1 MDKVSYAF
9 GMLSAKSVADTGITS
24 ISLQDFSKGFEDFI
38 VGESAQ
44 ITLDEAVSIINEHL
58 KVLHENMATANVE
71 VGNQFLE
78 ENAKS
83 DGVEVLPSGLQYK
96 VLVEG
101 AGKTPGENDTV
112 ECHYEG
118 RLINGRVFDSSYQ
131 RGETAKFNLSQVIP
145 GWNEGLQLMKEG
157 GKTELYIPYQLA
169 YGERGVP
176 GIPPFSTLI
185 FTVELVKIL

>member
-24 ISLQDFSKGFEDFI
+24 ISLQDFNKGFEDFI
-38 VGESAQ
+38 KGEPD
-44 ITLDEAVSIINEHL
+44 ITLDEAGSIINEHL
-58 KVLHENMATANVE
+58 RNLHENMATANIE
-71 VGNQFLE
+71 MGSKFLE

-101 AGKTPGENDTV
+101 TGKTPGENDTV

-145 GWNEGLQLMKEG
+145 GWTEGLQLMKEG